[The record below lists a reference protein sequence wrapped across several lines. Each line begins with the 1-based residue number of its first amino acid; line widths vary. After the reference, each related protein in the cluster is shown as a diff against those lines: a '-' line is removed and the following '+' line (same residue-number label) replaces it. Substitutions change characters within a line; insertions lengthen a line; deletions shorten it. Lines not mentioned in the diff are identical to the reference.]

1 MGSSSPVALIW
12 VSRRRWMD
20 VSFWLWARPS
30 FTLVSLALKTV
41 CYQLACLIF
50 MTCIQT
56 VAFILLLTLCTYIYP
71 KSVSVVTVPH
81 HCTPAP
87 HWKWLPVSTI
97 GVWIQGLLPGFSGDE
112 RRWFAVNV
120 ARQCCQRAE
129 RNATVDTSVSYL
141 RPGEA
146 EHWAVGVQFL
156 FFRLISTLRCPLL
169 RLDEGL
175 HPKQDPADSDSAA
188 AFRVGLHLWS
198 CGSRCLLPLRGQI
211 SGRSEYFNISVLKC
225 RSLTV
230 LIVTMSLLDSL

>member
-1 MGSSSPVALIW
+1 MW
-12 VSRRRWMD
+12 
-20 VSFWLWARPS
+20 
-30 FTLVSLALKTV
+30 
-41 CYQLACLIF
+41 
-50 MTCIQT
+50 
-56 VAFILLLTLCTYIYP
+56 
-71 KSVSVVTVPH
+71 
-81 HCTPAP
+81 
-87 HWKWLPVSTI
+87 
-97 GVWIQGLLPGFSGDE
+97 QGN
-112 RRWFAVNV
+112 AVNV
-120 ARQCCQRAE
+120 LKGTPQSTLQCLIYAQVRLSIE
-129 RNATVDTSVSYL
+129 LLVYSL
-141 RPGEA
+141 
-146 EHWAVGVQFL
+146 F

>member
-1 MGSSSPVALIW
+1 MYGS
-12 VSRRRWMD
+12 
-20 VSFWLWARPS
+20 
-30 FTLVSLALKTV
+30 K
-41 CYQLACLIF
+41 
-50 MTCIQT
+50 
-56 VAFILLLTLCTYIYP
+56 AF
-71 KSVSVVTVPH
+71 S
-81 HCTPAP
+81 
-87 HWKWLPVSTI
+87 
-97 GVWIQGLLPGFSGDE
+97 QGFQEMRGGGLRSMWQGN
-112 RRWFAVNV
+112 AVNV
-120 ARQCCQRAE
+120 LKGTPQSTLQCLIYAQVRLSIE
-129 RNATVDTSVSYL
+129 LLVYSL
-141 RPGEA
+141 
-146 EHWAVGVQFL
+146 F

>member
-1 MGSSSPVALIW
+1 MTSCLHNRCMDPRPSPRVF
-12 VSRRRWMD
+12 RRWEEVVCGQCGKAMLSTCWKERHSRHFS
-20 VSFWLWARPS
+20 VLSTPRWGWALS
-30 FTLVSLALKTV
+30 CWCTV
-41 CYQLACLIF
+41 Y
-50 MTCIQT
+50 
-56 VAFILLLTLCTYIYP
+56 
-71 KSVSVVTVPH
+71 
-81 HCTPAP
+81 
-87 HWKWLPVSTI
+87 
-97 GVWIQGLLPGFSGDE
+97 
-112 RRWFAVNV
+112 
-120 ARQCCQRAE
+120 
-129 RNATVDTSVSYL
+129 
-141 RPGEA
+141 
-146 EHWAVGVQFL
+146 